1 MMYKGYQYTK
11 GPFTDSP
18 QYKIDEII
26 VKKEDL
32 GGILKVFKTLNKR

>member
-32 GGILKVFKTLNKR
+32 GEIYFESIQNFR